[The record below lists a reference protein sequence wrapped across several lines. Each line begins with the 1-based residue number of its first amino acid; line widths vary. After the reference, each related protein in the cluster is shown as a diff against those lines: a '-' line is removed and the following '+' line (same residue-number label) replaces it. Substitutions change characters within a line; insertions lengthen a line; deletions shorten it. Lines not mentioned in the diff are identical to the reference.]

1 MDGAVNREKLFSD
14 LRALVEDARS
24 LVKASTEEVK
34 EKTRDA
40 WDRMRQ
46 GAEKIREYWS
56 GAEETL
62 TQKTLET
69 AKQTD
74 KTIRERPYES
84 LVVAFLAGLLL
95 GIVVARK

>member
-1 MDGAVNREKLFSD
+1 MDGAVNREKLVSD
-14 LRALVEDARS
+14 LRALMEDAKS
-24 LVKASTEEVK
+24 LMKASTEDVK
-34 EKTRDA
+34 EKARDA

-46 GAEKIREYWS
+46 GAEKVREYWS

-69 AKQTD
+69 AKRTD

-84 LVVAFLAGLLL
+84 LVVAFVAGLVL
-95 GIVVARK
+95 GVLVSRR